1 LYAARHAQE
10 EGLHERYKEALAALQ
25 KESALPSRY
34 IREHLNHFLV
44 LYLRDL
50 YAFSAIKALA
60 TTLPSIVLG
69 FEIGSDARLLLP

>member
-1 LYAARHAQE
+1 MLKKKGSTNAIKRRWRRSRRNRRC
-10 EGLHERYKEALAALQ
+10 L
-25 KESALPSRY
+25 SRY

-44 LYLRDL
+44 LYLREL

-69 FEIGSDARLLLP
+69 FEIGSDARLLLQ